1 MSLCTAVVEEGASQ
15 EVYDGPVKTSVVV
28 GCDGLSDLK
37 MQGIPVKW
45 QGVDGRFSRAL
56 SANSSCSTAMPM
68 SPKTSQED
76 YLYPQ
81 WQPDLDSK
89 ESEEELEEDEDDDDE
104 EGFQGKPLWNYS
116 GPPLEELLAAE
127 AAGK

>member
-1 MSLCTAVVEEGASQ
+1 MSLCTAVVEECASQ
-15 EVYDGPVKTSVVV
+15 EVYDGPVKTSVIV
-28 GCDGLSDLK
+28 GCESSFDLK
-37 MQGIPVKW
+37 MQGIHVKW

-56 SANSSCSTAMPM
+56 SAESSCSTAIPM

-76 YLYPQ
+76 YLFPQ

-89 ESEEELEEDEDDDDE
+89 DSEEEDDDDE